1 MPGMFTKTNL
11 PNGLRVVTHPMPG
24 AKSVAVM
31 VMLAAGSR
39 YETKQT
45 NGIAHFA
52 EHMFFKGTEKRPTA
66 KDISAEVDGIGG
78 EFNAFT
84 SKEYTGYYIKCAAEH
99 RSLALDVLADQL
111 LASRFD
117 PEEIEREKGVI
128 IEELNM
134 YLDTPRDHVD
144 SVYETLLFG
153 DQPLGWDIIGTKD
166 TIRAAGRQTF
176 LDYLDGWYTP
186 RRMVVGAAGA
196 VNGDF
201 LAEVEEK
208 FGHVEDRP
216 SGEMARADFVQV
228 EPRVRLE
235 TRDSDQAHLRL
246 GVRGI
251 PTDSPDR
258 YTMQVLTAVLGGGMS
273 SRLFIEVRERLG
285 LAYYVYGYHQSYAD
299 TGTLFSQA
307 GVDIERIDQA
317 VATIVAEF
325 RKMAAERVPDDELR
339 RCKNYLKGRMVLQL
353 EDPKGLLMFGL
364 RREVLEDRVAEIDE
378 VLEGI
383 EAVTAD
389 DIQRVARELIVDDG
403 LNFGLVGPFDD
414 EERFLKILQG

>member
-1 MPGMFTKTNL
+1 MLAMFTKTHL
-11 PNGLRVVTHPMPG
+11 PNGLRVITHPMTG

-84 SKEYTGYYIKCAAEH
+84 GKEYTGYYIKCAAEH

-134 YLDTPRDHVD
+134 YLDTPETTSTRSTRRCCSAISRWGGTSSAPRRRSARPAVRRSSATWTAGTPRGGWW
-144 SVYETLLFG
+144 SVPPAPSTATSW
-153 DQPLGWDIIGTKD
+153 PRWRRSSATSRIA
-166 TIRAAGRQTF
+166 RAAR
-176 LDYLDGWYTP
+176 WH
-186 RRMVVGAAGA
+186 A
-196 VNGDF
+196 V
-201 LAEVEEK
+201 
-208 FGHVEDRP
+208 
-216 SGEMARADFVQV
+216 DFVQI

-235 TRDSDQAHLRL
+235 TRESDQAHLRL

-258 YTMQVLTAVLGGGMS
+258 YAMQVLTAVLGGGMS

-317 VATIVAEF
+317 VSTIVASSA
-325 RKMAAERVPDDELR
+325 RWPLSTYPMTSCGAARTTSRAAWCCSWRTPR
-339 RCKNYLKGRMVLQL
+339 GC
-353 EDPKGLLMFGL
+353 
-364 RREVLEDRVAEIDE
+364 
-378 VLEGI
+378 
-383 EAVTAD
+383 
-389 DIQRVARELIVDDG
+389 
-403 LNFGLVGPFDD
+403 
-414 EERFLKILQG
+414 

>member
-1 MPGMFTKTNL
+1 MFQKTTL
-11 PNGLRVVTHPMPG
+11 PNGLRVVTAPMPA

-39 YETKQT
+39 YETPPT

-52 EHMFFKGTEKRPTA
+52 EHMFFKGTERRPTA

-99 RSLALDVLADQL
+99 RTLALDVLADQL
-111 LASRFD
+111 LNSKFD
-117 PEEIEREKGVI
+117 AEEVEREKGVI

-134 YLDTPRDHVD
+134 YVDTPRDHVD
-144 SVYETLLFG
+144 SVYDELLFG

-176 LDYLDGWYTP
+176 LDYLGAWYTP

-196 VNGDF
+196 VDGEF
-201 LAEVEEK
+201 LAEVERQ
-208 FGHVEDRP
+208 FGHLEDRKTGAP
-216 SGEMARADFVQV
+216 APTVV
-228 EPRVRLE
+228 EQDAPRVQLDK
-235 TRDSDQAHLRL
+235 RDSDQAHLRL

-251 PTDSPDR
+251 PTTHPDR
-258 YTMQVLTAVLGGGMS
+258 YTMQVMGAILGGGMS
-273 SRLFIEVRERLG
+273 SRLFTEVRERLG
-285 LAYYVYGYHQSYAD
+285 LAYYVFCHHQSYEDA
-299 TGTLFSQA
+299 GTLFSQA
-307 GVDIERIDQA
+307 GVDINRIDLA
-317 VATIVAEF
+317 VQTIVREF
-325 RKMAAERVPDDELR
+325 GKLVHEPVDEVELR
-339 RCKNYLKGRMVLQL
+339 RTKNYLKGRIVLQL
-353 EDPKGLLMFGL
+353 EDPRGLLSFGM
-364 RREVLEDRVAEIDE
+364 RREVLEDRLAEPDE

-383 EAVTAD
+383 EAVTAK
-389 DIQRVARELIVDDG
+389 DIERLAGDVIRNEG

-414 EERFLKILQG
+414 DARFLELLSV